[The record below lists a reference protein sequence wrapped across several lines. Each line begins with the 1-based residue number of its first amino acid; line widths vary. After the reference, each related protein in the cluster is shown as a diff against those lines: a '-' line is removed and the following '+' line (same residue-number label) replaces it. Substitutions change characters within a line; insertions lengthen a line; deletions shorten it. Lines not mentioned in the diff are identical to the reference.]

1 MVASKFMD
9 SEGRQSLAASHRQLV
24 GHLMDPNGRVIRE
37 FSSDASEKGKAD
49 RVTLQVRKVL
59 VLSFS
64 DYCRGNLM
72 RGTHLLILEV
82 EYRRIENTSKSGVFN
97 TESELEGPTI

>member
-9 SEGRQSLAASHRQLV
+9 SEGRQSLAASHRQLM

-64 DYCRGNLM
+64 DYCRGNPANFDAWH
-72 RGTHLLILEV
+72 TSNILLILEV
-82 EYRRIENTSKSGVFN
+82 EYRRIENTSKSG
-97 TESELEGPTI
+97 SLPI